1 MTPPAAFLTRFGLHD
16 AVHADQSKIANVWKA
31 MRGDVPVALKIYI
44 NGNTQDEWPGVAY
57 IQRCAGVG
65 AVEIYDYADGAIVME
80 WLDGPSLGDMA
91 RQGRDDDASVLLGTT
106 ARQLHRAAQGCDLPP
121 LQGRMTTLLDL
132 NLQAH
137 WPPSTL
143 DSMRAAQHL
152 ASQLI
157 NNQRDIKPLHGDL
170 HHDNIRK
177 GARGYLAF
185 DAKGLIGDPA
195 YDLANAFLNPI
206 GAPTVTADTAR
217 MIRLANILAAS
228 VHIQA
233 PRLLDWAIAH
243 CALTLAWDNAA
254 LPDVNMLDLLMRA
267 RSLCDGTDTPIGK
280 LNL

>member
-1 MTPPAAFLTRFGLHD
+1 LRD
-16 AVHADQSKIANVWKA
+16 AILADQSKIANVWKA
-31 MRGDVPVALKIYI
+31 MRGDAPVALKIYI
-44 NGNTQDEWPGVAY
+44 DGNTQDEWPGVAY
-57 IQRCAGVG
+57 IKSCAGLG

-91 RQGRDDDASVLLGTT
+91 RQGHDDEASVHLAAT
-106 ARQLHRAAQGCDLPP
+106 ALQLHTAAKARDLPT
-121 LQGRMTTLLDL
+121 LQDRMTTLLDFK
-132 NLQAH
+132 LQTH
-137 WPPSTL
+137 WPQATL
-143 DSMRAAQHL
+143 DSIRAAQHL
-152 ASQLI
+152 ASKLI

-195 YDLANAFLNPI
+195 YDFANAFLNPI
-206 GAPTVTADTAR
+206 NAPTIIADSAR
-217 MIRLANILAAS
+217 MVRMANTFADA
-228 VHIQA
+228 VQIQA

-254 LPDVNMLDLLMRA
+254 QPDVKVLTLLMRA
-267 RSLCDGTDTPIGK
+267 RSLCDGADTPVGK